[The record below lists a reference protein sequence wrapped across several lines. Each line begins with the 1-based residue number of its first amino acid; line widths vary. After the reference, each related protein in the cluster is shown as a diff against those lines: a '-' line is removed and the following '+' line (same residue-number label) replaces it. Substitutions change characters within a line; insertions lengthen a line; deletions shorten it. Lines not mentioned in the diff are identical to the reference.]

1 MNNSINCDWFELLRK
16 GFGGSTIK
24 SLKFECLP
32 KLFEHKALNYA
43 GEPMFRKSRNR
54 GESPEAR

>member
-1 MNNSINCDWFELLRK
+1 MNHSINCDWFELLRK

-32 KLFEHKALNYA
+32 KLFEHKALIYA

-54 GESPEAR
+54 GES